1 MLIGKIEALKLEIK
15 GKNWSERFYWKLL
28 RDINELSFFFLL
40 SVSPVLFTDKEETVK
55 ANREKLLA
63 IFSFAIVSSY
73 CIVGNAAIT
82 CYWMSNFKHNWNLKI
97 KSFFFC

>member
-15 GKNWSERFYWKLL
+15 GKNSSERFYWKLL

-40 SVSPVLFTDKEETVK
+40 SVSPILFTDKEETVK

-63 IFSFAIVSSY
+63 IFSFAILSSY
-73 CIVGNAAIT
+73 CILAIGCQISST
-82 CYWMSNFKHNWNLKI
+82 TEI
-97 KSFFFC
+97 